1 MAELADALDL
11 GSSALGRGSS
21 SLPRRTTIP
30 LLKHALSC
38 TVHLS
43 KEAVY
48 GLGSQCIPD
57 KKPGDIN

>member
-1 MAELADALDL
+1 
-11 GSSALGRGSS
+11 
-21 SLPRRTTIP
+21 
-30 LLKHALSC
+30 
-38 TVHLS
+38 VHLS